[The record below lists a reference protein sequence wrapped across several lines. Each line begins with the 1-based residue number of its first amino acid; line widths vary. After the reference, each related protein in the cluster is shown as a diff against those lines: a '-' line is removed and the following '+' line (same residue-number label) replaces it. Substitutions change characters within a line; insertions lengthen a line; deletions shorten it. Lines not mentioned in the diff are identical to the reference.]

1 MPPPIGFPHKNW
13 KAKKYFTLTA
23 ITFDSPVSEFSTR
36 TSKFYAL
43 IASEHKCHINK
54 KKLYLKW
61 LLLFNK
67 HNQFMSLCKIIQIK
81 TNSMLKL
88 KLGLNKKIF
97 SYDILKN
104 NLQVDFL
111 KRQSILTKI
120 IFRTLSNTPNRKRFS
135 KNSF

>member
-1 MPPPIGFPHKNW
+1 
-13 KAKKYFTLTA
+13 
-23 ITFDSPVSEFSTR
+23 
-36 TSKFYAL
+36 
-43 IASEHKCHINK
+43 
-54 KKLYLKW
+54 
-61 LLLFNK
+61 
-67 HNQFMSLCKIIQIK
+67 MSLCKIIQIK

-88 KLGLNKKIF
+88 KLGLNKKVF

>member
-1 MPPPIGFPHKNW
+1 
-13 KAKKYFTLTA
+13 
-23 ITFDSPVSEFSTR
+23 
-36 TSKFYAL
+36 
-43 IASEHKCHINK
+43 
-54 KKLYLKW
+54 
-61 LLLFNK
+61 
-67 HNQFMSLCKIIQIK
+67 
-81 TNSMLKL
+81 MLKL
-88 KLGLNKKIF
+88 KLGLNKKVF